1 MALVSALFT
10 GSAIAAVRTERSF
23 GPFPRGKRKSR
34 GHGDHHARRSEN
46 LPPIMPVADRSA
58 DRNVIV
64 AARPVPHSTFGGDDP
79 AEDWFSGVAASGEKV
94 MIVSPSPFPFPL
106 PVRERAAE
114 GGRGERSTST
124 ARHRSQCPG
133 RNVTT
138 VYHGYR
144 LRV

>member
-114 GGRGERSTST
+114 GGRGEKPAHGSRLGM
-124 ARHRSQCPG
+124 CPDFM
-133 RNVTT
+133 V
-138 VYHGYR
+138 
-144 LRV
+144 